1 MRSGNPALND
11 KTFDQPFDLTLEDDR
26 MTLMG
31 TVHKTGALL
40 ILLLLTAGITW

>member
-1 MRSGNPALND
+1 MIRSGNPALND
-11 KTFDQPFDLTLEDDR
+11 RTFERAVDYSEDR

-40 ILLLLTAGITW
+40 LLLVLIR